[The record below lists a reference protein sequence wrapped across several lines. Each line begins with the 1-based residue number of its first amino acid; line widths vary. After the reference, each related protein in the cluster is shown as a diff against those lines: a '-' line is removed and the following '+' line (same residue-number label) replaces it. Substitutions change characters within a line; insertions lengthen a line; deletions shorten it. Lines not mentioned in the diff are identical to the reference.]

1 MKGKGENYMK
11 TMIIKGLNERGY
23 NAEITTITKNG
34 IVMTGVIIGD
44 GNIRPTIY
52 IDKYLN
58 TGNSLSEIV
67 SDIINTYENTPKPDI
82 DIQNV
87 MSWDYAKDNLRLC
100 LQKKTDEDI
109 IKRDFLDMEMYVRV
123 RISANGT
130 YKIKPGMFKEISE
143 EEIFARAILN
153 AKANVE
159 IEDMGQMMADMMGI
173 PVSELDTVPNM
184 IIVTNKEKIN
194 GASAICDTELLSRI
208 ANTYKSDLVIIPSSI
223 HECILYPDNKPDMKG
238 YNDMIVAV
246 NETSVAP
253 EERLSNH
260 AYIFKRETCEI
271 VW

>member
-1 MKGKGENYMK
+1 
-11 TMIIKGLNERGY
+11 
-23 NAEITTITKNG
+23 
-34 IVMTGVIIGD
+34 MTGVIIGEGD
-44 GNIRPTIY
+44 IRPTIY
-52 IDKYLN
+52 VDEYLN

-67 SDIINTYENTPKPDI
+67 TDIINTYESIPKPDLNI
-82 DIQNV
+82 KDI
-87 MSWDYAKDNLRLC
+87 MSWDYAKNNLRLC

-123 RISANGT
+123 RVSANGT

-159 IEDMGQMMADMMGI
+159 IEDMADMMGI

-184 IIVTNKEKIN
+184 IIVSNKEKIN

-223 HECILYPDNKPDMKG
+223 HDCILYPDNTPNMKG
-238 YNDMIVAV
+238 YNDMVVKV

-253 EERLSNH
+253 EERLGNH

>member
-1 MKGKGENYMK
+1 MMK

-23 NAEITTITKNG
+23 KAEITTITKNG

-44 GNIRPTIY
+44 GVIRPTIY

-82 DIQNV
+82 NIKNV
-87 MSWDYAKDNLRLC
+87 MSWDYAKNNLRLC

-123 RISANGT
+123 RVSANGT

-173 PVSELDTVPNM
+173 PVSELDTAPNM
-184 IIVTNKEKIN
+184 IVVSNKEKIN

-223 HECILYPDNKPDMKG
+223 HDCILYPDNTPNIKY
-238 YNDMIVAV
+238 YNNMIVEV